1 MLRSPS
7 CPTWYTSPPISGR
20 GLAPAEE
27 GRRRGADSTSLTR
40 HDFASSV
47 ERRNTVRDSATPR
60 TYPHRLHGMR
70 TCHSL
75 QLTPGGR
82 NGQDRPEAA
91 RSEEEGREPRQA
103 SERLIERDHSAQ
115 PASVSPGPVAIESH
129 VTTNQP
135 RVLLAA
141 LHSDRK
147 CLHAYVF
154 VHLRPRLHLVNS
166 PCGSESGTGQYRH
179 HRYTV

>member
-1 MLRSPS
+1 MRRTERAAREDQETEGHDRRDARKSGEADGHEHYSCSYDNRHKRIERSMACGRLHGCTPGCLEVPAVRHGTRHLRSAVAVLR
-7 CPTWYTSPPISGR
+7 PP
-20 GLAPAEE
+20 
-27 GRRRGADSTSLTR
+27 RRADSTSLTR

-103 SERLIERDHSAQ
+103 SERLI
-115 PASVSPGPVAIESH
+115 
-129 VTTNQP
+129 
-135 RVLLAA
+135 
-141 LHSDRK
+141 
-147 CLHAYVF
+147 
-154 VHLRPRLHLVNS
+154 
-166 PCGSESGTGQYRH
+166 
-179 HRYTV
+179 